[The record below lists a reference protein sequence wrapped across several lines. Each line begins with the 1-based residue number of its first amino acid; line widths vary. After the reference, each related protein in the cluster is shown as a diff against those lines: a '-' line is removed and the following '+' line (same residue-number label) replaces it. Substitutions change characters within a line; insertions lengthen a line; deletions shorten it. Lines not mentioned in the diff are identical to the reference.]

1 MSVFT
6 ETMGLEF
13 IEISPDQKLKE
24 KEKQAVVYVFKEC
37 GLSITTKANLK
48 VVRF

>member
-6 ETMGLEF
+6 EAMGLEF
-13 IEISPDQKLKE
+13 IEISSDQKLKE
-24 KEKQAVVYVFKEC
+24 KKKQAVVYVFKEC
-37 GLSITTKANLK
+37 GLPITTKANLK